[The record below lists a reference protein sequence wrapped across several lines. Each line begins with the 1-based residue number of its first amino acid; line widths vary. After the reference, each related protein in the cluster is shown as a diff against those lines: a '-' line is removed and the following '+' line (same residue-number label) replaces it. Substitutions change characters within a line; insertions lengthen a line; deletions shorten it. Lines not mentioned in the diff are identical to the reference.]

1 MAANNDINDAEA
13 RSSLAAPFDFVLGAF
28 DGAADEVDLIVEVV
42 LRVTFDN
49 VVSSDVAIEVVD
61 DFWTEDDIGASEVD
75 ATVSFADEEASL
87 IAASEVDTTV
97 SFAEDEAS
105 VVAASEVVA
114 ADSSAEDVASVVATD
129 DLAAADDVDSVVET
143 DDFAAADDVTLVV
156 NSSLLL
162 SDNVD
167 NVVVT

>member
-1 MAANNDINDAEA
+1 MAANNGINDAEA
-13 RSSLAAPFDFVLGAF
+13 WSSLAAPFDFVLRAF
-28 DGAADEVDLIVEVV
+28 DGAVDEADLIVDVV

-49 VVSSDVAIEVVD
+49 VVSTDVAIDVVD

-75 ATVSFADEEASL
+75 ATVSFA
-87 IAASEVDTTV
+87 
-97 SFAEDEAS
+97 EDEAS

-114 ADSSAEDVASVVATD
+114 EDSSAEDVASVVATD
-129 DLAAADDVDSVVET
+129 D
-143 DDFAAADDVTLVV
+143 FAAAEDVALVV

>member
-1 MAANNDINDAEA
+1 M
-13 RSSLAAPFDFVLGAF
+13 
-28 DGAADEVDLIVEVV
+28 
-42 LRVTFDN
+42 
-49 VVSSDVAIEVVD
+49 
-61 DFWTEDDIGASEVD
+61 
-75 ATVSFADEEASL
+75 
-87 IAASEVDTTV
+87 
-97 SFAEDEAS
+97 
-105 VVAASEVVA
+105 
-114 ADSSAEDVASVVATD
+114 VATD

>member
-1 MAANNDINDAEA
+1 M
-13 RSSLAAPFDFVLGAF
+13 AAPFDFVLRGF
-28 DGAADEVDLIVEVV
+28 DGAANEADLIVDVV

-49 VVSSDVAIEVVD
+49 VVSTDVAIDVVD
-61 DFWTEDDIGASEVD
+61 AFWTEDNIGASEVD
-75 ATVSFADEEASL
+75 A
-87 IAASEVDTTV
+87 TV

-114 ADSSAEDVASVVATD
+114 EDSSAEDVASLVA
-129 DLAAADDVDSVVET
+129 T
-143 DDFAAADDVTLVV
+143 DDFAAADDVALVV
-156 NSSLLL
+156 NSSPLL